1 MPLFTIITNT
11 NRPVKNMTKSVTDII
26 KERILVLDGAMGT
39 MIQQYELEE
48 ADYRGEQFKDWHLDI
63 KGNNDI
69 LSITQ
74 PHIIEAIH
82 KAYLD
87 AGADIVET
95 NTFSGTVIAQADYE
109 MEDQAYAINFESAKI
124 ARKACDEYTAAN
136 PDKPRFVAGALG
148 PTNRTLSISPDVNN
162 PGFRAATFDEMVA
175 AYKTQTEGLIDGG
188 SDIILIETIF
198 DTLNGKRY

>member
-1 MPLFTIITNT
+1 
-11 NRPVKNMTKSVTDII
+11 MTKSVTDII

-109 MEDQAYAINFESAKI
+109 MEDQAYAINYESAKN
-124 ARKACDEYTAAN
+124 K
-136 PDKPRFVAGALG
+136 
-148 PTNRTLSISPDVNN
+148 
-162 PGFRAATFDEMVA
+162 FR
-175 AYKTQTEGLIDGG
+175 
-188 SDIILIETIF
+188 
-198 DTLNGKRY
+198 

>member
-1 MPLFTIITNT
+1 
-11 NRPVKNMTKSVTDII
+11 MTKSVTEII
-26 KERILVLDGAMGT
+26 KDRILVLDGAMGT

-82 KAYLD
+82 KAYLE

-109 MEDQAYAINFESAKI
+109 MEEQAYAINFESAKI
-124 ARKACDEYTAAN
+124 AKKACCSRSDWAN
-136 PDKPRFVAGALG
+136 QSNFIYF
-148 PTNRTLSISPDVNN
+148 S
-162 PGFRAATFDEMVA
+162 
-175 AYKTQTEGLIDGG
+175 
-188 SDIILIETIF
+188 
-198 DTLNGKRY
+198 